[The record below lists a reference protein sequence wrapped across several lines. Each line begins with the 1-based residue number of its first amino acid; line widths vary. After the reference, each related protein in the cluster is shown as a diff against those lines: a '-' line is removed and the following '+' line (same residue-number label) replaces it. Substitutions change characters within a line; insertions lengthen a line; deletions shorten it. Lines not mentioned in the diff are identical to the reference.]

1 MDEPRA
7 RGCRDFSDFS
17 GSAPAEW
24 SAAAAQESYAMHCV
38 SAEKVNLAHG
48 FRACR
53 PTFSHASRILL
64 EHFGV
69 AVRITALEESIM
81 KTITSLAALAAAL
94 VVAAPASAQTS
105 TRYNSSS
112 SYQDEEARFD
122 AAQRRFDNE
131 YEQYQAAVDRYRRSR
146 ASRPIYDDRGPDRY
160 EDDENYE
167 PSRYYRSGN
176 YQERVLTRDERVYR
190 GEDGRYYCKRSDGT
204 TGLIVGAAA
213 GGLFGNIIAGRR
225 SSTVGTLLGAI
236 AGGAAG
242 ASIDRNQ
249 QQVRCR

>member
-1 MDEPRA
+1 
-7 RGCRDFSDFS
+7 
-17 GSAPAEW
+17 
-24 SAAAAQESYAMHCV
+24 
-38 SAEKVNLAHG
+38 
-48 FRACR
+48 
-53 PTFSHASRILL
+53 
-64 EHFGV
+64 
-69 AVRITALEESIM
+69 M
-81 KTITSLAALAAAL
+81 KTIVSLAALAAAL
-94 VVAAPASAQTS
+94 VVAAPASAQT
-105 TRYNSSS
+105 TRYGTSS
-112 SYQDEEARFD
+112 DEEARFD

-146 ASRPIYDDRGPDRY
+146 ASRPSYDDRYDRDDRY
-160 EDDENYE
+160 DDPDYD
-167 PSRYYRSGN
+167 PARDYRSGN
-176 YQERVLTRDERVYR
+176 YQERVLTQDDRVYR
-190 GEDGRYYCKRSDGT
+190 GNDGRYYCKRSDGT

>member
-1 MDEPRA
+1 
-7 RGCRDFSDFS
+7 
-17 GSAPAEW
+17 
-24 SAAAAQESYAMHCV
+24 
-38 SAEKVNLAHG
+38 
-48 FRACR
+48 
-53 PTFSHASRILL
+53 
-64 EHFGV
+64 
-69 AVRITALEESIM
+69 M
-81 KTITSLAALAAAL
+81 KTITSLAALATAL

-105 TRYNSSS
+105 TRYNGSS

-146 ASRPIYDDRGPDRY
+146 ASSRPTSYDPRYDDDP
-160 EDDENYE
+160 NYD
-167 PSRYYRSGN
+167 PARDYRSGN
-176 YQERVLTRDERVYR
+176 YQERTLSQDERVYR
-190 GEDGRYYCKRSDGT
+190 GEDGRYYCKRNDGT

-213 GGLFGNIIAGRR
+213 GGLFGNVIAGRR

-242 ASIDRNQ
+242 SAIDRNQ

>member
-1 MDEPRA
+1 
-7 RGCRDFSDFS
+7 
-17 GSAPAEW
+17 
-24 SAAAAQESYAMHCV
+24 
-38 SAEKVNLAHG
+38 
-48 FRACR
+48 
-53 PTFSHASRILL
+53 
-64 EHFGV
+64 
-69 AVRITALEESIM
+69 M
-81 KTITSLAALAAAL
+81 KTITGLAALAAAL

-105 TRYNSSS
+105 TRYATG
-112 SYQDEEARFD
+112 SYQDEDARFE

-131 YEQYQAAVDRYRRSR
+131 YEQFQAALDRYRRAR
-146 ASRPIYDDRGPDRY
+146 ASRPSYDDRGPAAGGYD
-160 EDDENYE
+160 DDENYE

-176 YQERVLTRDERVYR
+176 YQERVLSQDDRVYR
-190 GEDGRYYCKRSDGT
+190 GNDGRYYCKRSDGT

>member
-1 MDEPRA
+1 
-7 RGCRDFSDFS
+7 
-17 GSAPAEW
+17 
-24 SAAAAQESYAMHCV
+24 
-38 SAEKVNLAHG
+38 
-48 FRACR
+48 
-53 PTFSHASRILL
+53 
-64 EHFGV
+64 
-69 AVRITALEESIM
+69 M

-94 VVAAPASAQTS
+94 VVAAPASAQTT

-131 YEQYQAAVDRYRRSR
+131 YEQYQAAVDRYRRARTSR
-146 ASRPIYDDRGPDRY
+146 SSYDDRGPDPRY

-176 YQERVLTRDERVYR
+176 YQERVLTQDERVYR
-190 GEDGRYYCKRSDGT
+190 GEDGRYYCKRNDGT

>member
-1 MDEPRA
+1 
-7 RGCRDFSDFS
+7 
-17 GSAPAEW
+17 
-24 SAAAAQESYAMHCV
+24 
-38 SAEKVNLAHG
+38 
-48 FRACR
+48 
-53 PTFSHASRILL
+53 
-64 EHFGV
+64 
-69 AVRITALEESIM
+69 M

-105 TRYNSSS
+105 TRYNGSS

-131 YEQYQAAVDRYRRSR
+131 YEQYQAAVDRYRRARTSR
-146 ASRPIYDDRGPDRY
+146 SSYDDRGADPRY
-160 EDDENYE
+160 EDDANYDA
-167 PSRYYRSGN
+167 SRYYRSGN
-176 YQERVLTRDERVYR
+176 YQERVLTQDERVYR
-190 GEDGRYYCKRSDGT
+190 GEDGRYYCKRNDGT

-213 GGLFGNIIAGRR
+213 GGLFGNVIAGRR

-242 ASIDRNQ
+242 SAIDRNQ

>member
-1 MDEPRA
+1 M
-7 RGCRDFSDFS
+7 
-17 GSAPAEW
+17 
-24 SAAAAQESYAMHCV
+24 
-38 SAEKVNLAHG
+38 K
-48 FRACR
+48 
-53 PTFSHASRILL
+53 I
-64 EHFGV
+64 
-69 AVRITALEESIM
+69 ITG
-81 KTITSLAALAAAL
+81 LAALAAAL
-94 VVAAPASAQTS
+94 VVASPAAAQSSARYATSSAQ
-105 TRYNSSS
+105 
-112 SYQDEEARFD
+112 DEDARFD

-131 YEQYQAAVDRYRRSR
+131 YEQFQAALDRYRRARTTRS
-146 ASRPIYDDRGPDRY
+146 SYDDRRPDVGY
-160 EDDENYE
+160 ADDDNYE

-176 YQERVLTRDERVYR
+176 YQERVLSQEDRVYR
-190 GEDGRYYCKRSDGT
+190 GDDGRYYCKRSDGT